1 MELKK
6 IHQHYHCLWQWYDL
20 KRQERH
26 MCIRLHVIGET
37 WRDLERKQDEL
48 ADHQLEIEEF
58 ETFNRAELDLRY
70 YEP

>member
-1 MELKK
+1 
-6 IHQHYHCLWQWYDL
+6 
-20 KRQERH
+20 